1 MAGSLEG
8 RTFLQLACRLPLGTC
23 DRSPFPQ
30 NTLPRITI
38 HGYITQWLDRLA
50 ADQQIPGSNPD
61 VHLLA
66 VCARASP
73 TTSTREWHARLWRT
87 VWAPSYRH
95 AEFGPRKND
104 EARLVSTQ
112 TASSISFLS
121 GRGASGWCSDVTSS
135 HGAWRHAG
143 IRFLLP
149 CVSAP
154 NLSYLPRSPAVPRTL
169 ARPSAK
175 KA

>member
-1 MAGSLEG
+1 MTFDSPLRFAACFRLAVVVFRAPSCEPSAEVMNMRAEKLECQ
-8 RTFLQLACRLPLGTC
+8 TFLQ
-23 DRSPFPQ
+23 S
-30 NTLPRITI
+30 
-38 HGYITQWLDRLA
+38 
-50 ADQQIPGSNPD
+50 
-61 VHLLA
+61 
-66 VCARASP
+66 ARAPP
-73 TTSTREWHARLWRT
+73 TTSTREWYARLWRT

-95 AEFGPRKND
+95 AELGPRKED
-104 EARLVSTQ
+104 EVRLVSTQ
-112 TASSISFLS
+112 TASSMSFLS
-121 GRGASGWCSDVTSS
+121 GRGESGWCSDVTSA

-149 CVSAP
+149 GVSAP